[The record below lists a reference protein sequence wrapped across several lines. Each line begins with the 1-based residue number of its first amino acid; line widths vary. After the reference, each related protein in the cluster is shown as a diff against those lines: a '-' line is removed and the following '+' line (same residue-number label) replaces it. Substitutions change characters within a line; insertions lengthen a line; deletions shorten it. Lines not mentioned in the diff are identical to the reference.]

1 MLRNLLTFDRV
12 NWWVLL
18 GGLGLNFI
26 ISIFSSLVG
35 AYLAVAEDTASFY
48 VQYGPPLMLLAVF
61 LACGVAGWIVAKI
74 SYEVPIRHAF
84 LSSLGA
90 SVPYL
95 FFGVIGFNPWL
106 LILAVVAI
114 AGNMNGAMLAMP
126 KPRSQG

>member
-1 MLRNLLTFDRV
+1 MLRHLLTFDRI

-18 GGLGLNFI
+18 GGLGFNFI

-35 AYLAVAEDTASFY
+35 AYLSVAEDTVAFY
-48 VQYGPPLMLLAVF
+48 SQYGPPLMLLAVF
-61 LACGVAGWIVAKI
+61 LACGLAGWIIGKI

-90 SVPYL
+90 AVPYL

-106 LILAVVAI
+106 LILSIVAI

-126 KPRSQG
+126 KPRSHG